1 VYWNSRALP
10 VPTIE
15 MAEPGMMSLRSG
27 SSRDC
32 GGPAVALKSSPETS
46 WLTIVTGSD
55 NGLNVKPVLRAVSV

>member
-1 VYWNSRALP
+1 
-10 VPTIE
+10 
-15 MAEPGMMSLRSG
+15 MMSLRSG